1 MFLLSEHNIEGRV
14 VSRTTAEMPQAS
26 RSLALRPLLTAVPLA
41 ILWWTLI
48 NHLRIEWSINPQYG
62 YGWAVPWLGLYLAWR
77 RLRTTPTSSGLCP
90 LFPVVRPLFAVL
102 CLLWLPTRLLQE
114 ANPEWRLVSWALAL
128 QVVALSLFI
137 LRKWSRRILFP
148 LLFMLVAVPWPSV
161 IEQPV
166 IQRLSYLT
174 AQIASETLNLVG
186 LPAVQQGNL
195 VELGLGTI
203 GIEEACSGIRS
214 FQAAL
219 MVSLFFCGF
228 YQFNGRVGMKL
239 VGTGFILAIVLNAA
253 RITLLAIV
261 AATKGMNAVAAW
273 HDIAGLLIPIACFLL
288 VALVAR
294 CFADARSEH
303 REQENDGKGQRTMD
317 RVQKSDVSTLCDL
330 RPPTSDLCPLGSNLG
345 SLTPALSLTLCL
357 MAAEAATELWYR
369 AHEATL
375 PPPITWSIAPPRE
388 DAAIVEKPLAPRA
401 KQLLRFDETLNASW
415 EESGGRTWQA
425 IFLRWKPGRVA
436 GRLAKDHTP
445 AICLSAV
452 GRDLLAPV
460 QEELVWLPGLQ
471 LHALIYSASDPIQG
485 KVHILFCLQ
494 EERGAGEFDLKPSS
508 LWEERLAPV
517 LAGRRNSG
525 LRSLELAVWGIQ
537 DDEEAKKALLA
548 ETRNIIRV
556 DVQKR

>member
-1 MFLLSEHNIEGRV
+1 
-14 VSRTTAEMPQAS
+14 
-26 RSLALRPLLTAVPLA
+26 
-41 ILWWTLI
+41 
-48 NHLRIEWSINPQYG
+48 
-62 YGWAVPWLGLYLAWR
+62 
-77 RLRTTPTSSGLCP
+77 
-90 LFPVVRPLFAVL
+90 
-102 CLLWLPTRLLQE
+102 
-114 ANPEWRLVSWALAL
+114 
-128 QVVALSLFI
+128 
-137 LRKWSRRILFP
+137 
-148 LLFMLVAVPWPSV
+148 
-161 IEQPV
+161 
-166 IQRLSYLT
+166 
-174 AQIASETLNLVG
+174 
-186 LPAVQQGNL
+186 
-195 VELGLGTI
+195 
-203 GIEEACSGIRS
+203 
-214 FQAAL
+214 
-219 MVSLFFCGF
+219 
-228 YQFNGRVGMKL
+228 
-239 VGTGFILAIVLNAA
+239 
-253 RITLLAIV
+253 
-261 AATKGMNAVAAW
+261 
-273 HDIAGLLIPIACFLL
+273 
-288 VALVAR
+288 
-294 CFADARSEH
+294 
-303 REQENDGKGQRTMD
+303 
-317 RVQKSDVSTLCDL
+317 
-330 RPPTSDLCPLGSNLG
+330 
-345 SLTPALSLTLCL
+345 